1 MAADREL
8 DAVLYGATG
17 FVGKY
22 TAEYLVRSAPEEAR
36 IGLAGRSQAK
46 LGRLRAGLGERAA
59 DWPLIVADSQD
70 AAALLTMAQRTKV
83 IATTVGPYAT
93 YGMDLVEAC
102 AKGGTHYA
110 DLTGETLFMRAT
122 IEGFDAAAKES
133 GARIVHGCG
142 FDSIPSDIGVL
153 LLHEAAGELEETTL
167 LVRQL
172 KGGASGGTVASAKA
186 TVDAVRAARSLAKV
200 LADPY
205 ALSPDRGAEPDLG
218 PERDLRG
225 VERSPELGA
234 WFGPFVMASINTR
247 IVRRSNALQGW
258 AYGRRFRY
266 REVTGVGSG
275 PLAPVKAAGLAGGLV
290 GLAAGL
296 AVGPTRK
303 LLDRVLPDPGE
314 GPSEAA
320 RTKGF
325 FRMEIHGRTA

>member
-1 MAADREL
+1 MAAEREL

-70 AAALLTMAQRTKV
+70 AAALSTMAQRTKV
-83 IATTVGPYAT
+83 IATN
-93 YGMDLVEAC
+93 GMDLVEAC

-110 DLTGETLFMRAT
+110 DLTGEMLFMRAT

-153 LLHEAAGELEETTL
+153 LLHEAAGELEATTL

-172 KGGASGGTVASAKA
+172 KGGASGGTVASAK
-186 TVDAVRAARSLAKV
+186 
-200 LADPY
+200 
-205 ALSPDRGAEPDLG
+205 
-218 PERDLRG
+218 
-225 VERSPELGA
+225 
-234 WFGPFVMASINTR
+234 
-247 IVRRSNALQGW
+247 
-258 AYGRRFRY
+258 
-266 REVTGVGSG
+266 
-275 PLAPVKAAGLAGGLV
+275 
-290 GLAAGL
+290 
-296 AVGPTRK
+296 
-303 LLDRVLPDPGE
+303 
-314 GPSEAA
+314 
-320 RTKGF
+320 
-325 FRMEIHGRTA
+325 